1 MKINAIELFNI
12 GSFQGKNK
20 IDVSNIEKNIILI
33 GGKNG
38 AGKTTLFES
47 IKICIYGY
55 KEAGYQTISSA
66 YKKNIKSL
74 INDYAKLEEKTE
86 AFVSVN
92 LELFNGQEMDSYILK
107 REWNF
112 SKEDFEVFYVWKNGT
127 LLETNEIEIFN
138 SYLLDLIPPELF
150 NLYFFDGEQIA
161 DSFLAE
167 NGNERIK
174 EAFLVLCGYD
184 TFDIMLQNFKR
195 ISYNKKASDDSSS
208 IYLKSKEKL
217 EISRDNQRRIHSK
230 LENTYKLLE
239 EISSNI
245 DVLETNYRKNGGVFL
260 NEWNEKLEEIK
271 RLELYRESLNNDLK
285 KYANDVIPFLII
297 KDKLVRV
304 LDQIEKEEN
313 FTKQKIMFEEFS
325 RLFPSVSKNIIK
337 SFNTNNKDDL
347 IKFAAELN
355 KSILKEI
362 KVDSIEPIL
371 LLSYSERQNLTNTL
385 LSVLHYNEDII
396 IENRRNH
403 KNSIQKTKQLREEL
417 DNCNV
422 DDIQDYMQRIEEYNN
437 QKKVLLNS
445 LQDLL
450 KKRSEIDAEVLMQE
464 QQFKHDTKV
473 FEDELKNNSVVDL
486 SAKSILFLEDLQN
499 QLFEKQI
506 RNVENLFITKL
517 NELMRKE
524 HFLDRVIIDND
535 FNIHV
540 YKRIVLKCKTVCK
553 KIDAIGI
560 ENYKNE
566 TGVHHCQDILAITK
580 LRTLE
585 EFYEKYRNSEDVFD
599 VMHEFEKNRMSKGEK
614 QIFVMALYWA
624 LMTLSEKEVPFI
636 IDTPFARIDKE
647 HREKITSNFF
657 NVLPGQVFIFS
668 TDEEIIGKHKKIL
681 KEKIGKTFL
690 LENNNNKQ
698 SIITENAYFEVG
710 AK

>member
-1 MKINAIELFNI
+1 MKINTIELFNI

-20 IDVSNIEKNIILI
+20 IDVSNIEKNIILV

-47 IKICIYGY
+47 IKICIYGH

-74 INDYAKLEEKTE
+74 INDYAKLEAKTK
-86 AFVSVN
+86 AFVSVS
-92 LELFNGQEMDSYILK
+92 LDLFNGQEVDSYILK
-107 REWNF
+107 REWDL
-112 SKEDFEVFYVWKNGT
+112 SKDDFEIFHIWKNGT
-127 LLETNEIEIFN
+127 LLGNDEVEIFN

-167 NGNERIK
+167 SGNEKIK

-195 ISYNKKASDDSSS
+195 ISYNKKASDNSSS
-208 IYLKSKEKL
+208 IYLKSKERL
-217 EISRDNQRRIHSK
+217 EILRDKQKRIHSK
-230 LENTYKLLE
+230 LDNTYKSLE
-239 EISSNI
+239 EITLNI
-245 DVLETNYRKNGGVFL
+245 EALKTNYRKNGGVFL
-260 NEWNEKLEEIK
+260 TEWNEKLEEIK

-285 KYANDVIPFLII
+285 KYANDVIPFLIV
-297 KDKLVRV
+297 KDKLVKV
-304 LDQIEKEEN
+304 LEQIEKEEN
-313 FTKQKIMFEEFS
+313 FTRQKILLEEFS
-325 RLFPSVSKNIIK
+325 RLFPSISENIIK
-337 SFNTNNKDDL
+337 SFDTNNKDDL
-347 IKFAAELN
+347 IKLASELN
-355 KSILKEI
+355 KSILQEI
-362 KVDSIEPIL
+362 KIDSIEPIL
-371 LLSYSERQNLTNTL
+371 LLSYSERQSLTNTL
-385 LSVLHYNEDII
+385 LSVLHYDRDII

-403 KNSIQKTKQLREEL
+403 KNSIKKTKQLREEL
-417 DNCNV
+417 DNCNIN
-422 DDIQDYMQRIEEYNN
+422 DIQDYMQKIDEYNN
-437 QKKVLLNS
+437 RKKILLDS
-445 LQDLL
+445 LQDAL
-450 KKRSEIDAEVLMQE
+450 KKRSEIDEEVLMQE

-506 RNVENLFITKL
+506 RNVENLFIAKL
-517 NELMRKE
+517 NELIRKE
-524 HFLDRVIIDND
+524 HFLDKVIIDND

-540 YKRIVLKCKTVCK
+540 YKRIILKCKTICK
-553 KIDAIGI
+553 KIDTIGI

-566 TGVHHCQDILAITK
+566 TGIHHCQNILAITK
-580 LRTLE
+580 LNTLE
-585 EFYEKYRNSEDVFD
+585 EFYAKYRNSEDVFD

-624 LMTLSEKEVPFI
+624 LMTLSDKEVPFI

-657 NVLPGQVFIFS
+657 NILPGQVFIFS
-668 TDEEIIGKHKKIL
+668 TDEEIVGKHQKIL

-698 SIITENAYFEVG
+698 SIIIENAYFEAG
-710 AK
+710 TK